1 ASFAGGLV
9 GLLVL
14 GVWLGPVLGF
24 ALILPGLVP
33 HFFTGGAA
41 GVYGNA
47 TGGRRGAVAGG
58 FVNGLLVTF
67 LPALLLKVLGSFGS
81 ANTTF
86 GDTDF
91 GWFGVLIGYS
101 ARTGVV
107 PGIVLLVVV
116 GAVILGLAILVQRR
130 VVDADWDPSPAR
142 ANAGAAAED
151 GAAEGGDATNT
162 EDRAAVG
169 AERHPR
175 VAPRPVRRR
184 PRRRPPTDPTGS
196 LRHGSPGE
204 HRPRTGDMT
213 GTIFPTV
220 LCGDPASA
228 RPARTAHPCGPRS
241 PPGDRRRRRP
251 RGAHFPGPS
260 PSSAPCTRRP

>member
-1 ASFAGGLV
+1 
-9 GLLVL
+9 
-14 GVWLGPVLGF
+14 
-24 ALILPGLVP
+24 
-33 HFFTGGAA
+33 GAA

-101 ARTGVV
+101 ARTGVA

-142 ANAGAAAED
+142 AEAGAAAED
-151 GAAEGGDATNT
+151 GAAGGGDAAGT
-162 EDRAAVG
+162 EERGGVG
-169 AERHPR
+169 AER
-175 VAPRPVRRR
+175 PRPGRAAPSRRA
-184 PRRRPPTDPTGS
+184 PARRAEPPATARRLTP
-196 LRHGSPGE
+196 P
-204 HRPRTGDMT
+204 
-213 GTIFPTV
+213 V
-220 LCGDPASA
+220 
-228 RPARTAHPCGPRS
+228 RPATGRPVSTARE
-241 PPGDRRRRRP
+241 R
-251 RGAHFPGPS
+251 AI
-260 PSSAPCTRRP
+260 